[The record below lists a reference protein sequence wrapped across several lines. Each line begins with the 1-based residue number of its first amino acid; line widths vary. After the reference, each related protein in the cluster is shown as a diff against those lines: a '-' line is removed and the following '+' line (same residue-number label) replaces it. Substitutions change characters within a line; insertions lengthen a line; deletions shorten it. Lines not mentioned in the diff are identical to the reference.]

1 MEKLIRFALIVFFS
15 AILYIMLYSIVPCIA
30 FIFGGDFL
38 AVAQHPAYVIGFGLL
53 LIPIIIGDLLNDS
66 FDKEFLPKH

>member
-15 AILYIMLYSIVPCIA
+15 TILYIMLYSVVPCITL
-30 FIFGGDFL
+30 IFGGDFL

-53 LIPIIIGDLLNDS
+53 LIPCIIGDLLQSS
-66 FDKEFLPKH
+66 FDKEFLQKD